1 MDQWGSL
8 DPWLINTAVIHK
20 KVALAV
26 TQRETVQPGCY
37 VGEGIILNERK
48 TH

>member
-8 DPWLINTAVIHK
+8 DPWLINTAVICK
-20 KVALAV
+20 KVAL
-26 TQRETVQPGCY
+26 TERERERERDLDA
-37 VGEGIILNERK
+37 EGIILNERK